1 MIELVVFISLLAI
14 GYFSGSRHE
23 QKHFASIRE
32 REASSVNLAVLATE
46 EYDESRHV
54 AEVRFVC
61 GSTAVAVDYFKVVA
75 GALKNFFGGNL
86 SAYETLIDRAR
97 RESTLRMKDE
107 AAGFD
112 VIVNARFDTSSIGK
126 ESGGRRS
133 IHAVECYCYGTAIRY
148 TR

>member
-1 MIELVVFISLLAI
+1 MVEVIIFISLLTI
-14 GYFSGSRHE
+14 GYFAGSRHE
-23 QKHFASIRE
+23 KNHYASIRE
-32 REASSVNLAVLATE
+32 REATSVNLPVLGSE
-46 EYDESRHV
+46 EHDGARQV

-75 GALKNFFGGNL
+75 GALKNFFGGNM

-97 RESTLRMKDE
+97 RESTLRMKED

-112 VIVNARFDTSSIGK
+112 VIINARIETSSIGK
-126 ESGGRRS
+126 ESGGKRS